1 MTSHNFSLRQYIDFV
16 SVMTE
21 KEIKTRYKHS
31 ILGFLWVVINPLLQM
46 LIIGFVFSIFI
57 KIPNY
62 FLFLLTGFL
71 PWQFFSFSLTKAT
84 SSFVSERFLL
94 QKAPFPKEA
103 IPLSIIFA
111 NFFHLLVSLTLLGIY
126 LWIFKLFIF
135 PQILILPMVLFWLL
149 IITIG
154 LSLLTASLEVKY
166 RDVGYLIHSV
176 AMLWFYVTP
185 VLYSLDLVPSRFLWL
200 FTINPLTSIFEMIHW
215 SILGTGN
222 VNWNLITINIIAGI
236 SIFALGILT
245 YQKQHKFFVDWI

>member
-1 MTSHNFSLRQYIDFV
+1 MASHNFSLRQYIDFI

-62 FLFLLTGFL
+62 FLFLLSGFL

-84 SSFVSERFLL
+84 SSFVSERSLL

-111 NFFHLLVSLTLLGIY
+111 NFFHLLVSLILLGIY
-126 LWIFKLFIF
+126 LWIFKLFVF

-176 AMLWFYVTP
+176 AMLWFYATP
-185 VLYSLDLVPSRFLWL
+185 VLYSLNLVPFRFLWL
-200 FTINPLTSIFEMIHW
+200 FSINPLASIFEMIHW
-215 SILGTGN
+215 SILGTGDI
-222 VNWNLITINIIAGI
+222 NWNLITINIIIGI

-245 YQKQHKFFVDWI
+245 YQKQQKFFVDWI